1 MKKRGR
7 LLFLALLLLV
17 IVGGLLFFPRFRH
30 KTIERILRSEPYSY
44 LSSEAKEYIKDVY
57 EETGEVILTEKNK
70 EDNQPYLNPKY
81 VDYLDSSKEERQ
93 EMDLVP
99 TPYVLELS
107 ETHIREQKAPT
118 ETKYDLR
125 NVNGNSYVTPIKDQG
140 SLNLCWSF
148 TTVEQI
154 ESLLMVKNNTPYNS
168 NSTVLSTR
176 FLDYASST
184 NGITDY
190 TNDYG
195 TRVLTEGGNFLTSTI
210 VAYNGLG
217 LANNSVLPFNSST
230 STKELA
236 TILSYNNSLYEVN
249 STIRVPMLT
258 STDTSQVNTFKA
270 LVKQLVKENGGA
282 YVGTQGPGYSC
293 SIDVN
298 GSAIGASKSALI
310 RVDDG
315 CTDNSGHAMQ
325 IIGWDDN
332 YSYAY
337 CKTSNKVHS
346 TDLSNCSNVNTVRG
360 TGAWILRN
368 SWGDSS
374 YPYVYL
380 AYDSLQDDVYVF
392 TDVSS
397 MSNRNW
403 DNNYHKTLD
412 SFRIYYGTG
421 DTQYFVK
428 NINTQEKL
436 EKVKFFSFGRN
447 GSFKIS
453 INTNTQSYTDVKTVT
468 VEYPGIYTI
477 DLSDKN
483 ILLDGNEFAVTIQST
498 NGVNLVTKSM
508 SAFTSNVDE
517 APVIQS
523 TTSRIDLNKLTS
535 NYSSRIYSYTKN
547 VPSGSNITYRL
558 YNSDDINVSSY
569 ISVSNRGVAKN
580 DVNASLI
587 IYSSIPVGLYKLKL
601 SYGSAVEE
609 IPVVIGK
616 NLSFDI
622 QYFANGGAGTMS
634 KQTVSAFS
642 DAQLNNNTF
651 TKIGYLFHEWNTKE
665 DGSGTAYSNQAT
677 IPGISS
683 NLNLFA
689 QWSPITY
696 TVKFNSNGG
705 FGSMN
710 DQNFTYD
717 VAQKLKTSRFNR
729 YNYVFVGWNTAADG
743 SGTFYENEET
753 VNNLAN
759 TLNAEVTLYAQ
770 WTLQPENITVTF
782 DKNGGVGE
790 NHTQTVQ
797 SNTTFTLDESTYT
810 RNGYT
815 FAGWNTKANGSGTSY
830 SDEQEIN
837 HGFSLDKTLYAQWNP
852 ITYFVHFDSNGGE
865 GSMEDQS
872 ILYDATTAL
881 FDNTFVKEDYNF
893 AGWNT
898 KADGSGTSYKNG
910 GSVSNLSSVQD
921 EVITLYAQWTEKP
934 AFTYEIS
941 DYTVDNENHYIDNV
955 SAGTSLTSYKS
966 HFTLGEGFTF
976 SIDMNGK
983 NSIYTGSVVK
993 IYYNEDLITSY
1004 TNIVNGDN
1012 NGDGIID
1019 SADLLK
1025 VRQKLLN
1032 IRDLTGVYFIASDI
1046 NNDNKIDS
1054 ADLLRVR
1061 QHLLG
1066 IRYIS

>member
-1 MKKRGR
+1 
-7 LLFLALLLLV
+7 
-17 IVGGLLFFPRFRH
+17 
-30 KTIERILRSEPYSY
+30 
-44 LSSEAKEYIKDVY
+44 
-57 EETGEVILTEKNK
+57 
-70 EDNQPYLNPKY
+70 
-81 VDYLDSSKEERQ
+81 
-93 EMDLVP
+93 
-99 TPYVLELS
+99 
-107 ETHIREQKAPT
+107 
-118 ETKYDLR
+118 
-125 NVNGNSYVTPIKDQG
+125 
-140 SLNLCWSF
+140 
-148 TTVEQI
+148 
-154 ESLLMVKNNTPYNS
+154 
-168 NSTVLSTR
+168 
-176 FLDYASST
+176 
-184 NGITDY
+184 
-190 TNDYG
+190 
-195 TRVLTEGGNFLTSTI
+195 
-210 VAYNGLG
+210 
-217 LANNSVLPFNSST
+217 
-230 STKELA
+230 
-236 TILSYNNSLYEVN
+236 
-249 STIRVPMLT
+249 
-258 STDTSQVNTFKA
+258 
-270 LVKQLVKENGGA
+270 
-282 YVGTQGPGYSC
+282 
-293 SIDVN
+293 
-298 GSAIGASKSALI
+298 
-310 RVDDG
+310 
-315 CTDNSGHAMQ
+315 
-325 IIGWDDN
+325 
-332 YSYAY
+332 
-337 CKTSNKVHS
+337 
-346 TDLSNCSNVNTVRG
+346 LSNCSNVNTVRG

-498 NGVNLVTKSM
+498 NGVNIVTKSM

-696 TVKFNSNGG
+696 IVKFHANGAEKE
-705 FGSMN
+705 ME
-710 DQNFTYD
+710 DQEFTYD
-717 VAQKLKTSRFNR
+717 VSKKLKKNSFEYEGYLFST
-729 YNYVFVGWNTAADG
+729 WNTKEDG
-743 SGTFYENEET
+743 SG
-753 VNNLAN
+753 
-759 TLNAEVTLYAQ
+759 
-770 WTLQPENITVTF
+770 
-782 DKNGGVGE
+782 KN
-790 NHTQTVQ
+790 
-797 SNTTFTLDESTYT
+797 
-810 RNGYT
+810 
-815 FAGWNTKANGSGTSY
+815 Y
-830 SDEQEIN
+830 SDEEEI
-837 HGFSLDKTLYAQWNP
+837 L
-852 ITYFVHFDSNGGE
+852 
-865 GSMEDQS
+865 
-872 ILYDATTAL
+872 
-881 FDNTFVKEDYNF
+881 
-893 AGWNT
+893 
-898 KADGSGTSYKNG
+898 
-910 GSVSNLSSVQD
+910 NLASVQD
-921 EVITLYAQWTEKP
+921 EVIDLYAIWIEKP
-934 AFTYEIS
+934 TTTYEIH
-941 DYTVDNENHYIDNV
+941 DYSIDEEKHTLDWIEV
-955 SAGTSLTSYKS
+955 GTSLKSYQE
-966 HFTLGEGFTF
+966 HFDLGEGYRIE
-976 SIDMNGK
+976 IDLGSK
-983 NSIYTGSVVK
+983 SVIYTGSVVK
-993 IYYNEDLITSY
+993 IYYQGSLVNTY
-1004 TNIVNGDN
+1004 TNIVRGDV
-1012 NGDGIID
+1012 NGDGIVN

-1025 VRQKLLN
+1025 IVRHLKNLSSLQ
-1032 IRDLTGVYFIASDI
+1032 SI
-1046 NNDNKIDS
+1046 NWKAADCNDDDKINS
-1054 ADLLRVR
+1054 SDLLKIVKFLKGTGTIQKKR
-1061 QHLLG
+1061 G
-1066 IRYIS
+1066 